1 MEVSDYKSE
10 IAKLYKEIEKCKAP
24 LLEKINE
31 LKDEMRQYI
40 VKNKLYITDLSEFN
54 GKHLSN
60 ITAIDSNGED
70 VYLPNDEIVEVVNG
84 KLYCSSYSGGIVGW
98 DSDENSYYHTRYY
111 VTKKLDILGFTDIV
125 ES

>member
-10 IAKLYKEIEKCKAP
+10 ITKLYKEIEKCKAP

-54 GKHLSN
+54 GKHLSD
-60 ITAIDSNGED
+60 ITAIDSNGEN
-70 VYLPNDEIVEVVNG
+70 VYLPTNEIAKVMNG
-84 KLYCSSYSGGIVGW
+84 KLFCSSYIGGIVVW
-98 DSDENSYYHTRYY
+98 NPDENSYYHTRYHI
-111 VTKKLDILGFTDIV
+111 TKKLNILGFTNVIV
-125 ES
+125 S